1 MKIGTKITLK
11 FNFIVSVILISFAAS
26 VYFSFSS
33 YREEEFYS
41 RLKEEATT
49 TAKLYS
55 DVEEVT
61 YDVLKKIDKIS
72 ENILT
77 DEKVLIYD
85 LDNKLLYS
93 NQEIDVDEISHAKLD
108 ELKTEKEI
116 RYKEGDIEFFGTLF
130 TGKFNKFLVISC
142 AMDEYGLSK
151 LQFLKYTLIIGVI
164 IALIIST
171 FLSFFFSR
179 QSLSPISDVIKQ
191 VDIITISNLN
201 HRVNEGNG
209 KDEIAQLAIKF
220 NKMLERLEAAFEMQ
234 RSFVSNASHELRTPL
249 TAITGQIEVAIM
261 GDNVNKE
268 AQYLLNSILDDIKE
282 LNKLSNGLL
291 DLAHANLD
299 ISEVKLSFIRIDE
312 IIGAIQAEIVKRN
325 KDYTIEIDFM
335 DYPDEENWIT
345 INASDQL
352 IKAALANV
360 IENACKYSAR
370 HVANISLEFDNKN
383 VTIIIQ
389 DSGIGIPEENMAHI
403 FEPFYRADNVK
414 LIKGH
419 GIGLTLTQRIIHLH
433 NGTINIQSSIGKGTI
448 VKLQLPHL

>member
-11 FNFIVSVILISFAAS
+11 FNFIVSVILISFASS

-77 DEKVLIYD
+77 NEKVLIYT
-85 LDNKLLYS
+85 LENKLLYS
-93 NQEIDVDEISHAKLD
+93 NQEIDVDEISHARLD
-108 ELKTEKEI
+108 ELKVEKEI
-116 RYKEGDIEFFGTLF
+116 RYKEGDIEFFGTFF
-130 TGKFNKFLVISC
+130 TGKFNKFLVVSC
-142 AMDEYGLSK
+142 AFDEYGLSK
-151 LQFLKYTLIIGVI
+151 LTFLKYTLIIGVL
-164 IALIIST
+164 IAIMISS
-171 FLSFFFSR
+171 FLSFFFSK
-179 QSLSPISDVIKQ
+179 QSLSPILDVIKQ

-261 GDNVNKE
+261 GDNVNNE
-268 AQYLLNSILDDIKE
+268 AQQLLNSILDDIKE

-299 ISEVKLSFIRIDE
+299 ISEVKLNLIRIDE

-325 KDYTIEIDFM
+325 KDYKIEINFM
-335 DYPDEENWIT
+335 DYPDDENWIT
-345 INASDQL
+345 VNASDQL
-352 IKAALANV
+352 IKAAISNV
-360 IENACKYSAR
+360 IENACKYSKN
-370 HVANISLEFDNKN
+370 HIANVSLEFGKKN
-383 VTIIIQ
+383 ILITIQ
-389 DSGIGIPEENMAHI
+389 DSGIGIPPENLAHI
-403 FEPFYRADNVK
+403 FEPFYRADNAK
-414 LIKGH
+414 SIKGH

-433 NGTINIQSSIGKGTI
+433 NGNILIESTVGKGTT